1 MPVYGRTHPLAY
13 VYGDTYICIYAG
25 IRGHA
30 SISVRIR
37 IHQYMHICQYTGA
50 RAPLAYACG
59 FPYACICTCM
69 RTPVDPVPPMLQ
81 LPPRIYKP
89 LDTQPYTPISLYT
102 RTCLYTLSFAS
113 TPTVYIF
120 FWAPNATV
128 GTTCGHTASPY
139 TPKRVTVYSTGRSF
153 ARWRDGASNGRQGRY
168 FFRKPR
174 GSNATPQSTPAG
186 KQDPTSAQKRV
197 ISLALRL
204 WAPQT
209 PPAVAPKPPVALAA
223 AAAMRCVRALGP
235 CLAGS
240 VASPAGIACHLVLGC
255 ASRVCACL
263 ARCLNARCWKVQAM
277 QAPLLGATAFAAYP
291 DRSWV
296 RAGTGSRHA
305 ARDALLPGWKARAM

>member
-1 MPVYGRTHPLAY
+1 MRICVCAPSRATAPPPIVIYRRGVPLRVGAMVPIMAGR
-13 VYGDTYICIYAG
+13 GDI
-25 IRGHA
+25 
-30 SISVRIR
+30 
-37 IHQYMHICQYTGA
+37 
-50 RAPLAYACG
+50 
-59 FPYACICTCM
+59 
-69 RTPVDPVPPMLQ
+69 
-81 LPPRIYKP
+81 
-89 LDTQPYTPISLYT
+89 
-102 RTCLYTLSFAS
+102 
-113 TPTVYIF
+113 
-120 FWAPNATV
+120 
-128 GTTCGHTASPY
+128 
-139 TPKRVTVYSTGRSF
+139 
-153 ARWRDGASNGRQGRY
+153 

-209 PPAVAPKPPVALAA
+209 PPAAAPKPPVALAA

-240 VASPAGIACHLVLGC
+240 VASPAGIACHPVLGC

-263 ARCLNARCWKVQAM
+263 ARCLNARSWKVQAM

-296 RAGTGSRHA
+296 RAGAGSRHA